1 MGYDANYKL
10 KDTSFFNVENVYISF
25 MRGGSRDCYLS
36 PKLMKALKKR
46 DLNPDHDPLK
56 SNVFSLGMICL
67 QMANLCEI
75 NDCYDFESIEIK

>member
-1 MGYDANYKL
+1 
-10 KDTSFFNVENVYISF
+10 
-25 MRGGSRDCYLS
+25 
-36 PKLMKALKKR
+36 MKALKKR

-75 NDCYDFESIEIK
+75 NDCYDFESIEIN